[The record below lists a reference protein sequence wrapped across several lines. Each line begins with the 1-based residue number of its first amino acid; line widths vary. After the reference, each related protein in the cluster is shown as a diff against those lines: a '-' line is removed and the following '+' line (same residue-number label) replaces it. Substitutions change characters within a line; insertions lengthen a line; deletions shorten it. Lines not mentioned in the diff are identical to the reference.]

1 MDREEGRFGRSIFLP
16 LREVTGNGKHR
27 DSVHENQNLLSVFSP
42 KKNSRKRISCKLTLS
57 KTKMSY
63 LILPLSHMVR
73 LFWNL
78 STSILSRNLINYEIF
93 K

>member
-42 KKNSRKRISCKLTLS
+42 KKKLEEENFL
-57 KTKMSY
+57 
-63 LILPLSHMVR
+63 
-73 LFWNL
+73 
-78 STSILSRNLINYEIF
+78 
-93 K
+93 